1 MVVIL
6 REVDS
11 GVKERNGELVEN
23 ERKNR
28 EKSVEP
34 NADVVKVIGVFVLY
48 VLELLLVV
56 VLLERKKQ
64 SEVFAELVKND
75 VKCFLG
81 YDGGVSRFS
90 IV

>member
-11 GVKERNGELVEN
+11 GAKERNGELTEN
-23 ERKNR
+23 ERKTR
-28 EKSVEP
+28 EKSVDP
-34 NADVVKVIGVFVLY
+34 NADVVKVIGVSVY
-48 VLELLLVV
+48 TYWKLLLV

-75 VKCFLG
+75 VKCCFG

>member
-11 GVKERNGELVEN
+11 GAKERNGELAEN
-23 ERKNR
+23 ERKTR
-28 EKSVEP
+28 EKSVDP
-34 NADVVKVIGVFVLY
+34 NADVVKVIGVSVY
-48 VLELLLVV
+48 TYWKLLLV

-75 VKCFLG
+75 VKCCFG

-90 IV
+90 MV

>member
-1 MVVIL
+1 MVIL

-75 VKCFLG
+75 VKCFFG